1 MKPWLRILAAMLTLA
16 GAGLG
21 RAAVVIDFQDL
32 TLADYGIIPTT
43 YGSNLDPNLDGV
55 RYRSFSPGNPSSAT
69 AYLEFWNTGYG
80 DLTKVA
86 FPSSNGLV
94 GEISL
99 IPAAGYGVRL
109 LSFDMAGW
117 PNTDRTNAV
126 MRIVDGNGTVVHDF
140 AAAGPVTIQGD
151 ANGAPHST
159 FSPNLFLPG
168 TLAFQWGT
176 DWNIGLDNVRFEL
189 VPLASVPEPSTWLL
203 LGAGL
208 ALLAAAAQRRR
219 SRR

>member
-1 MKPWLRILAAMLTLA
+1 VLNVIRVVAAVLALA
-16 GAGLG
+16 GAGLA

-43 YGSNLDPNLDGV
+43 YGSNLDPNLGGV

-69 AYLEFWNTGYG
+69 AYLLLWNTGYG

-86 FPSSNGLV
+86 FPSSNGLI

-117 PNTDRTNAV
+117 PNADRTNSV
-126 MRIVDGNGTVVHDF
+126 MRIVDGDGKVVHDF
-140 AAAGPVTIQGD
+140 AAPGPATIQGD
-151 ANGAPHST
+151 ANGPPRST
-159 FSPNLFLPG
+159 FAPNLFLPG

-189 VPLASVPEPSTWLL
+189 VPVASIPEPATWLL
-203 LGAGL
+203 LGAGF
-208 ALLAAAAQRRR
+208 AVIVAGVRRQRRAR
-219 SRR
+219 